1 MKKIKGNKT
10 RKNRGGVRIIND
22 YNEERA
28 ISYFLKNSYFT
39 ILGDDS
45 ISCIPILATL
55 KNDENIIKNSPYK
68 NIRTNNLNTEVRQ
81 ILLKIFICGTKE
93 GIVDDE
99 NLGRGY
105 INVTPTEAIKREIK
119 IQQDV
124 YNKSFYN
131 NTTIMEPICPCIV
144 FANVSK
150 LSNEQKNIIVN
161 IMKENI
167 IERNIK
173 KVPSDKEII
182 NRLLNYDI
190 AFIAMEFMKG
200 FEPLNK
206 FQNDSN
212 YERYKE
218 MALYELD
225 KLHKLRYCHND
236 FHFQNVMINP
246 TYKYFTTNDKDDMG
260 RALIIDFGLSTR
272 IPENVD
278 MENKENRI
286 KLLND
291 EYGKVNMNIIDKF
304 NALDNKHMII
314 QSSYIEALEKR
325 LKKNIRDI
333 ISIFKIYKGIGG
345 NKCIKSMDKIEDNE
359 EYQKN
364 QSKLLD
370 DWLKTQ
376 PKKKKREEFL
386 DTDDNWYEKLQEKR
400 IIAFEESLKESDPEY
415 YEEFTKNLDRLRE
428 ELDKDPDYLHNMI
441 KDALS
446 PPYITENFTFRETS
460 TETMNTSIK
469 NK

>member
-1 MKKIKGNKT
+1 
-10 RKNRGGVRIIND
+10 
-22 YNEERA
+22 
-28 ISYFLKNSYFT
+28 
-39 ILGDDS
+39 
-45 ISCIPILATL
+45 
-55 KNDENIIKNSPYK
+55 
-68 NIRTNNLNTEVRQ
+68 
-81 ILLKIFICGTKE
+81 
-93 GIVDDE
+93 
-99 NLGRGY
+99 
-105 INVTPTEAIKREIK
+105 
-119 IQQDV
+119 
-124 YNKSFYN
+124 
-131 NTTIMEPICPCIV
+131 
-144 FANVSK
+144 
-150 LSNEQKNIIVN
+150 
-161 IMKENI
+161 
-167 IERNIK
+167 
-173 KVPSDKEII
+173 
-182 NRLLNYDI
+182 
-190 AFIAMEFMKG
+190 
-200 FEPLNK
+200 
-206 FQNDSN
+206 
-212 YERYKE
+212 
-218 MALYELD
+218 
-225 KLHKLRYCHND
+225 
-236 FHFQNVMINP
+236 MINP

-415 YEEFTKNLDRLRE
+415 YEEFTKSLDRLRE

-441 KDALS
+441 KGALS
-446 PPYITENFTFRETS
+446 PPYITENFTFRDTS
-460 TETMNTSIK
+460 TETMNTSMK